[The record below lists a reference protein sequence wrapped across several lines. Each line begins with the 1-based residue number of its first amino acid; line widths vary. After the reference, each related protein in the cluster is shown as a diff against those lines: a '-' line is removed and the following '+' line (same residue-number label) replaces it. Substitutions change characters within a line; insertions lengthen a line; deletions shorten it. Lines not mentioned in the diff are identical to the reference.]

1 MNTNRKVVF
10 FVVVDVYDCVATVF
24 FLDTAHNVIA
34 YIETIYDILKPGGYW
49 VNLGN
54 ERKREGEKERK
65 GEAYRDRER
74 KERERERERERDT
87 QMGERARYI

>member
-65 GEAYRDRER
+65 RHTEI
-74 KERERERERERDT
+74 EREKRERDT